1 MHSERA
7 GLWVTVFAAV
17 WLAGLEIAGLFV
29 PDSVNLAGLLALA
42 PLAVCG
48 LLEVRPTSV
57 IAGGAIALS
66 LLPALWM
73 DPWWSTQQV
82 IRLFDVVLI
91 SAAAVL
97 IAYVRVRR
105 EQHVHRVETIA
116 AIAQQVILPRLPAH
130 TDGVNVAARYVSAA
144 RDAVIGGDL
153 YDCSVTEG
161 YTRYIVGDV
170 RGKGVAA
177 IEQAARVIRA
187 FRQSAPTKA
196 DMGDVVRDMNDYLVP
211 FFTEEEFVTAVL
223 ADLSVSGKVTLV
235 SCGHPPALL
244 VKADGSAR
252 FLDVPSGLPL
262 GIGADPEPQT
272 FDWEAG
278 DRLLLY
284 TDGLSEARDRSG
296 NFLPVLD
303 QAAVLST
310 GTVEAALDALLEVLE
325 SYVPAHRLGDDLA
338 VVLLECAPDTPPLHD
353 ASGSRHVPEPRES
366 YSAGPA
372 FR

>member
-7 GLWVTVFAAV
+7 GFWVTVFAAV
-17 WLAGLEIAGLFV
+17 WLVGLEVAGLLV
-29 PDSVNLAGLLALA
+29 PDSVNLTGLLALG
-42 PLAVCG
+42 PRAVCG
-48 LLEVRPTSV
+48 LLPARPTSV
-57 IAGGAIALS
+57 IAAAAVVLS
-66 LLPALWM
+66 LLPALWTH
-73 DPWWSTQQV
+73 PWWSAQQG
-82 IRLFDVVLI
+82 IRIFDVVLI
-91 SAAAVL
+91 SAAAVF
-97 IAYVRVRR
+97 IAFVRVRR
-105 EQHVHRVETIA
+105 EQHVHRVEAIA
-116 AIAQQVILPRLPAH
+116 AIAQQVILPQLPAH

-187 FRQSAPTKA
+187 FRQSAPTKQ
-196 DMGDVVRDMNDYLVP
+196 DMADVVTDMNEYLVP
-211 FFTEEEFVTAVL
+211 FFSDEEFVTALRV
-223 ADLSVSGKVTLV
+223 DLTVSGRVTLV

-284 TDGLSEARDRSG
+284 TDGLSEARNSDG

-303 QAAVLST
+303 QAAVLTT
-310 GTVEAALDALLEVLE
+310 GTVEAALDALLQVLE

-338 VVLLECAPDTPPLHD
+338 VVLLECAPDTTPLD
-353 ASGSRHVPEPRES
+353 GAPAGRRVPEPRGS
-366 YSAGPA
+366 YSSAQH
-372 FR
+372 